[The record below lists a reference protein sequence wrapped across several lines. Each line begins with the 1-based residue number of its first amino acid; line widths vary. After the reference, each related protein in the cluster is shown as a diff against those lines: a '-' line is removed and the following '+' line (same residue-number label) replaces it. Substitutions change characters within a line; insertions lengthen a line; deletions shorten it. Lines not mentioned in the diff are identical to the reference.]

1 MATLLVALFFLF
13 LLSLFLSLVISVVG
27 MAFGLVGLAFKLLPA
42 IAVILVGLFFAQGG
56 RVRRGQDGN
65 VTLELPSSWQ
75 RRK

>member
-1 MATLLVALFFLF
+1 MATLLIALFFLF
-13 LLSLFLSLVISVVG
+13 LLSLFLSLVISVIG

-56 RVRRGQDGN
+56 RVRRGEDGN